1 MTSLFSNGAATGPPM
16 SWQNPMT
23 YPSLL
28 GTTEIRNSIFQDF
41 NNIECDGKSRQSHAL
56 ITHASY
62 GDLIHPIELE
72 KNVLFNVAD
81 GNKVCVFFV
90 LFIDCLLYTSPSPR
104 DS

>member
-41 NNIECDGKSRQSHAL
+41 NNIECDSKSRQSHAL
-56 ITHASY
+56 MTHASY

-90 LFIDCLLYTSPSPR
+90 LFIDYLVEF
-104 DS
+104 